1 MPADHHSLQ
10 APGAGAAL
18 WRTLRENSKVQDC
31 VFLAAIVL
39 LSMAPYIGDI
49 GFYGDDW
56 SFQSI
61 YGNAEDQSLWGQFI
75 AHYDDWN
82 RMRPGQIFYQASLHW
97 LFGLEPIG
105 YHLANGIVFVLS
117 IALLYLVLRELEQPR
132 ALALGISVLYS
143 VLPQYSADRFWPAA
157 SQIMLSMGFCFLSLY
172 ADLRTIRSRNWL
184 KLWVWK
190 LLSLGGMAASLLSYE
205 LTFPFFFLSP
215 LVVFYLYRRSG
226 AAADPERIGHAAF
239 VLSAQSHYMA
249 LAALAAFKAITT
261 VRMSSYETVDQTIW
275 FVRFIEEAFSVGYGY
290 YGFYLPYT
298 AVLHSLEH
306 LSVAGLAFGVVTA
319 ALIFS
324 YFQRL
329 KFSLDEMRPIL
340 FAACIVAGVAIFVLG
355 YGIFVSNRNV
365 SVGVTAGLGNRIALA
380 STVGVAMSLMAG
392 FAWLSRVPRTQ
403 RARSICFSGLVALF
417 CGAGL
422 LTNNSLASLWIDSY
436 EKQQA
441 VLDDLRERFPGMPS
455 GTTFILDGVC
465 PYSGPAVVFESD
477 WDLRGAL
484 QIMHGDKTIL
494 ADVVGP
500 YMRSTVDGLTTSM
513 YGYETFY
520 PYGENMIV
528 YDFERKT
535 THRLSDRE
543 AACEYFGTISR
554 GPAGCPRGMPG
565 YGTPFLGVE
574 GSGLHGSGPISARYS
589 LRSLPGGG
597 EEIIPPAGGKAIK
610 VAPRSM
616 EGWVDQ
622 FSRYAGSVRI
632 VGWSAEADFS
642 RSASEV
648 VLFINGKANHEK
660 HTVLSR
666 PDVEKF
672 SHTLTDPGYD
682 ALVPIADALGPETEF
697 RAFAISHYGYASE
710 LRYQEQYDDGCSSQV
725 LGPNS
730 PAPTVAP

>member
-1 MPADHHSLQ
+1 MPADKHSLQ
-10 APGAGAAL
+10 GPGASAVL
-18 WRTLRENSKVQDC
+18 WRILRENSKLQDC
-31 VFLAAIVL
+31 AFLAAVVL

-61 YGNAEDQSLWGQFI
+61 YGNAEDQSLWGQFV

-105 YHLANGIVFVLS
+105 YHLANAIVFVLS
-117 IALLYLVLRELEQPR
+117 IALLYLMLRELEQPR
-132 ALALGISVLYS
+132 VLALGISVLYG

-184 KLWVWK
+184 KLWAWK

-249 LAALAAFKAITT
+249 LAALAAFKVITT
-261 VRMSSYETVDQTIW
+261 VRMGSYETVDQAIW
-275 FVRFIEEAFSVGYGY
+275 FVKFIEEAFSVGYGY
-290 YGFYLPYT
+290 YGLYLPYT
-298 AVLHSLEH
+298 AVLHSLER
-306 LSVAGLAFGVVTA
+306 LNLAGLAFGVVTA

-329 KFSLDEMRPIL
+329 KFPSAEMRPIVFL
-340 FAACIVAGVAIFVLG
+340 TYMVAGVAIFVLG

-365 SVGVTAGLGNRIALA
+365 SVGVTAGLGNRIATA
-380 STVGVAMSLMAG
+380 STIGVAMSLMAG
-392 FAWLSRVPRTQ
+392 FAWLSRVWRTQ
-403 RARSICFSGLVALF
+403 RGRSICFSGLVALF
-417 CGAGL
+417 CAAGL
-422 LTNNSLASLWIDSY
+422 LTNNSLASFWVDSY
-436 EKQQA
+436 QKQQV
-441 VLDDLRERFPGMPS
+441 VLEDLRERFPEMPS

-465 PYSGPAVVFESD
+465 PYSGPTVVFESD

-484 QIMHGDKTIL
+484 QTMHGDKTIL
-494 ADVVGP
+494 ADVVSP
-500 YMRSTVDGLTTSM
+500 YMRATVDGLTTSM
-513 YGYETFY
+513 YGYESFY

-528 YDFERKT
+528 YDFEAKT
-535 THRLSDRE
+535 THALPNRE
-543 AACEYFGTISR
+543 AACQYFTTTSQGS
-554 GPAGCPRGMPG
+554 AGCPRGMPG
-565 YGTPFLGVE
+565 HGTPFLGVE
-574 GSGLHGSGPISARYS
+574 GSGPTSARYS
-589 LRSLPGGG
+589 LRSLPDGG
-597 EEIIPPAGGKAIK
+597 EQIIPLDGGDPIK
-610 VAPRSM
+610 VLPRSM
-616 EGWVDQ
+616 EGWVDR

-632 VGWSAEADFS
+632 VGWSSEADYS
-642 RSASEV
+642 RSAGEV
-648 VLFINGKANHEK
+648 VLFVNGEANHEQ
-660 HTVLSR
+660 HTALSR
-666 PDVEKF
+666 PDVEKL

-682 ALVPIADALGPETEF
+682 VLAPIPGALAPETEF
-697 RAFAISHYGYASE
+697 RAFAISDYGYASE
-710 LRYQEQYDDGCSSQV
+710 LRYQEQYDDGCGSQV
-725 LGPNS
+725 LGPN
-730 PAPTVAP
+730 VAP